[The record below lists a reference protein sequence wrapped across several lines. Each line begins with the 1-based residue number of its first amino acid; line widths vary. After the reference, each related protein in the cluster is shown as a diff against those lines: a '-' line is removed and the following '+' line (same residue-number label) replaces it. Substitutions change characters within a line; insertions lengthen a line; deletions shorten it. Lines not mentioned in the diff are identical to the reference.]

1 MAAYDEDLA
10 YIHDQGYWQVAEG
23 AAASVLE
30 LLGPRASIV
39 ELGCGSGVTA
49 RRLTDAG
56 HEVLGI
62 DQSAA
67 LIALARRR
75 APRAGFRVGSFVSE
89 PIPECDAVLAI
100 SEVFNYLFEERN
112 ARAALPSLFAHIHVA
127 LRPGGLL
134 VFDMAAPASCP
145 EAAAAARPA
154 PIGPCSSRTTRRAA
168 SSPATSRASANAI
181 RATAA
186 ARRSTASAC
195 TGRARSSRCCAP
207 PVSVRAPAGATAR
220 SRLAAGATHT
230 WLASR
235 QLQGHLALRARSRC
249 GVDGRSARRT

>member
-1 MAAYDEDLA
+1 MPAYDEDLA
-10 YIHDQGYWQVAEG
+10 YIHDQGYTQLAEG

-30 LLGPRASIV
+30 LLPPRACIV

-49 RRLTDAG
+49 RRLSDAG
-56 HEVLGI
+56 HELLGI

-100 SEVFNYLFEERN
+100 SEVFNYLFDEGN
-112 ARAALPSLFAHIHVA
+112 TRAALPSLFARIHAA

-134 VFDMAAPASCP
+134 VFDLAAPGLVP
-145 EAAAAARPA
+145 GGR
-154 PIGPCSSRTTRRAA
+154 SRTWTTGPDWAVLVENHEESG
-168 SSPATSRASANAI
+168 SSPATSRASANAA
-181 RATAA
+181 RATGA

-195 TGRARSSRCCAP
+195 TSRARSSRCCAP
-207 PVSVRAPAGATAR
+207 PASVRAPAGATAK
-220 SRLAAGATHT
+220 SRRAQGATCT
-230 WLASR
+230 SRASLASVN
-235 QLQGHLALRARSRC
+235 G
-249 GVDGRSARRT
+249 